1 LLIATLRR
9 MRASD
14 LPFRRFYEIGSC
26 QKMFSRT
33 ESSYSPYK
41 GLGGKIAPV
50 STTYA
55 VAGCSIFNSR
65 LFSAH
70 RTQRGSRWSE
80 RPVLFALFL
89 LSRSC
94 ERKPLLLLLLKSC
107 PGQGISSRSRSGSA
121 LARRP
126 IMDEGAGC

>member
-55 VAGCSIFNSR
+55 VAGCSIFK
-65 LFSAH
+65 
-70 RTQRGSRWSE
+70 
-80 RPVLFALFL
+80 FL
-89 LSRSC
+89 GASDPARFKM
-94 ERKPLLLLLLKSC
+94 ERKARAVRALPAQPLV
-107 PGQGISSRSRSGSA
+107 RA
-121 LARRP
+121 
-126 IMDEGAGC
+126 